1 MKVLRKPDKQMWGNS
16 SPRLERESHYAIFAY
31 LKISQV
37 FIYKMSITLLFI
49 QYINRIISIHATKV
63 VIFGIIK
70 YRMYVFLFGILLF
83 GFWGNGGDCRFGRG
97 GGCGTG
103 IAGERAVN
111 GILTLKF
118 RIL

>member
-1 MKVLRKPDKQMWGNS
+1 MWGNS

-83 GFWGNGGDCRFGRG
+83 GFLGMEGTAVLAEGEGVARGLRGRG
-97 GGCGTG
+97 GKWN
-103 IAGERAVN
+103 IN
-111 GILTLKF
+111 IK
-118 RIL
+118 I